1 MESKIPSHDMM
12 LPEGHSADF
21 GQRFNELRKNNHL
34 VDCSFRVDDAIFHC
48 HKLILSAASPV
59 FETMFYGAL
68 AEKQTVHIADIKQNV
83 FECMLEYIY
92 AGSIDFDGMTNIEEL
107 LELYYCAE
115 KYMIDSL
122 HKKCVNY
129 FGKNIKPNNVLKI
142 LDIAYRMNL
151 DDIIYSCMCV
161 LRHFLSSGMSLSN
174 IILESNHHLSKDCV
188 DLILEDNYEVKDNI
202 ICLVR
207 AWCITECEQNRL
219 EISPDSMKT
228 VLQDIELP
236 DTLKDTI
243 VGCSFTNFTP
253 IAGDKSGWIP
263 VQRIHYKAVRPLI
276 IGDEME
282 FEASVSSNRFIVLK
296 SLSINSRLLPQ
307 LTLSDVR
314 QETYTEKL
322 SVEISTKCSKTR
334 QTIYQKEHVICDVA
348 FNGSLQ
354 VSLTA
359 QIVLFPDVVYLVRLR
374 WDAASLGYEYPR
386 SILSAYG
393 KCKQLLVN
401 FNENVCFQSSG
412 SILNGIVCD
421 LYK

>member
-1 MESKIPSHDMM
+1 MESKISPSDASY
-12 LPEGHSADF
+12 EEQESDY

-34 VDCSFRVDDAIFHC
+34 VDCSFRVDDTIFHC

-68 AEKQTVHIADIKQNV
+68 AEKQMVNIADIKPSV
-83 FECMLEYIY
+83 FELMLEYIY
-92 AGSIDFDGMTNIEEL
+92 AGAIDFGNMQNIEEV

-115 KYMIDSL
+115 KYMINSL
-122 HKKCVNY
+122 HKRCVNY

-219 EISPDSMKT
+219 EISRDSIKT

-236 DTLKDTI
+236 DSLKDTI
-243 VGCSFTNFTP
+243 VGCSYTNFKP
-253 IAGDKSGWIP
+253 IAGDKCGWIP
-263 VQRIHYKAVRPLI
+263 IQRIHYKAVRPLI
-276 IGDEME
+276 VGDEME
-282 FEASVSSNRFIVLK
+282 YEASISSNRFIVLK
-296 SLSINSRLLPQ
+296 SLCMNSRLLPQ
-307 LTLSDVR
+307 LNVFDVR

-322 SVEISTKCSKTR
+322 AVEISTKCSNNR

-354 VSLTA
+354 VSLSEL
-359 QIVLFPDVVYLVRLR
+359 IVLFPDVIYLVRLK
-374 WDAASLGYEYPR
+374 WDASSLGYEYPR

-401 FNENVCFQSSG
+401 FNENVYLQTSG

>member
-1 MESKIPSHDMM
+1 MSSKVASAPTMAKE
-12 LPEGHSADF
+12 LPTDF
-21 GQRFNELRKNNHL
+21 GQRFNELRKKKHL
-34 VDCSFRVDDAIFHC
+34 VDCSFRVGEDVYHC

-68 AEKQTVHIADIKQNV
+68 AEKQTVKIADIKSRV
-83 FECMLEYIY
+83 FERMLEYIY
-92 AGSIDFDGMTNIEEL
+92 VGSIDFDGIQNIEEL

-122 HKKCVNY
+122 HEKCVSY
-129 FGKNIKPNNVLKI
+129 FGKNINPNNVLKI

-161 LRHFLSSGMSLSN
+161 LKHFFSSGMSLSN
-174 IILESNHHLSKDCV
+174 IILERNHHLSKNCV
-188 DLILEDNYEVKDNI
+188 DLILEDNFEVKDNI
-202 ICLVR
+202 ICMIR

-219 EISPDSMKT
+219 KINRDSMKT

-243 VGCSFTNFTP
+243 AGCSFTKFTP
-253 IAGDKSGWIP
+253 IVGDKSGWIP

-276 IGDEME
+276 IGDEMD
-282 FEASVSSNRFIVLK
+282 FEANITTNRFIVIK
-296 SLSINSRLLPQ
+296 SLNINSRLLPQ
-307 LTLSDVR
+307 LKVFDVR

-322 SVEISTKCSKTR
+322 TVEISAKYSNDR
-334 QTIYQKEHVICDVA
+334 QKIYQKEHLIYGVA
-348 FNGSLQ
+348 FNDSLQ
-354 VSLTA
+354 VSLTE
-359 QIVLFPDVVYLVRLR
+359 QIVFFPDVTYIVRLK
-374 WDAASLGYEYPR
+374 WDANSLGYEYPR
-386 SILSAYG
+386 SILATYG

-401 FNENVCFQSSG
+401 FSENIYLQSSG
-412 SILNGIVCD
+412 SILNGIICD

>member
-1 MESKIPSHDMM
+1 MCSQVASAPIMAKEQP
-12 LPEGHSADF
+12 ADF
-21 GQRFNELRKNNHL
+21 GQRFNELRKKKCL
-34 VDCSFRVDDAIFHC
+34 VDCSFRVGDDVYHC

-68 AEKQTVHIADIKQNV
+68 AEKQTVKIADIQPRV
-83 FECMLEYIY
+83 FERMLDYIY
-92 AGSIDFDGMTNIEEL
+92 VGSIDFDGIQNIEEL

-122 HKKCVNY
+122 HEKCVTY

-161 LRHFLSSGMSLSN
+161 LKHFFSSGMSLSN
-174 IILESNHHLSKDCV
+174 IILERNHHLSKNCV
-188 DLILEDNYEVKDNI
+188 DLILEDNFEVKDNI
-202 ICLVR
+202 ICMIR

-219 EISPDSMKT
+219 EINRDSMKT

-253 IAGDKSGWIP
+253 IVGDKSGWIP

-276 IGDEME
+276 IGDEMD
-282 FEASVSSNRFIVLK
+282 FEANISTNRFIVIK
-296 SLSINSRLLPQ
+296 SLNINSRLLPQ
-307 LTLSDVR
+307 LKVSDVR

-322 SVEISTKCSKTR
+322 TVEISAKYSNDR
-334 QTIYQKEHVICDVA
+334 QKIYQKEHLICDVA
-348 FNGSLQ
+348 FNDSLQ
-354 VSLTA
+354 VSLTE
-359 QIVLFPDVVYLVRLR
+359 QIVFFPDVMYIVRLK
-374 WDAASLGYEYPR
+374 WDANSLGYEYPR

-401 FNENVCFQSSG
+401 FSENIYLQNSG